1 MMNSQRAAEAVPVL
15 TYHALVE
22 TAGEL
27 ESVPPGTRL
36 YVFTCDEFRRH
47 LDHLASEGFTAI
59 CLADFVRWHRGDAAL
74 PERPVLVTFDDGH
87 RSNATLAAPALR
99 ERGQRAAFFITAGRV
114 EAEDSVTWADLRA
127 TLSAGMEVGSH
138 SLTHACPSTLSPD
151 ALRHELAESKR
162 VLEEGLGAAVDF
174 VSSPTGY
181 DSRRFGPL
189 AREVGYRAALQG
201 VIGLNRR
208 STDLFALRRFV
219 LKRSMDLDTFR
230 RLVAP
235 GSRAYIPLRVKQAAR
250 NAIRRVIGARGY
262 EWIRGRLLSSRRHT
276 R

>member
-1 MMNSQRAAEAVPVL
+1 MSWGDL
-15 TYHALVE
+15 SSL
-22 TAGEL
+22 L
-27 ESVPPGTRL
+27 E
-36 YVFTCDEFRRH
+36 
-47 LDHLASEGFTAI
+47 
-59 CLADFVRWHRGDAAL
+59 
-74 PERPVLVTFDDGH
+74 
-87 RSNATLAAPALR
+87 
-99 ERGQRAAFFITAGRV
+99 
-114 EAEDSVTWADLRA
+114 
-127 TLSAGMEVGSH
+127 AGMEVGSH

-189 AREVGYRAALQG
+189 AREAGYRAALQG

-208 STDLFALRRFV
+208 STGLFALRRFV

-235 GSRAYIPLRVKQAAR
+235 GSRAYVPLRIRQAAR
-250 NAIRRVIGARGY
+250 NAVRRVIGVRGY
-262 EWIRGRLLSSRRHT
+262 EALRRLLLGGDKSNSGY
-276 R
+276 